1 MYGISTCYSDV
12 TRQYGLVK
20 LYVYTGGDAQLAI
33 IFCTFT
39 DGHHSSLSKDE
50 TNNTDEAAIKMK
62 RKANDE
68 GWCHSLHLLFLE
80 MVHDFLFFFLQVE

>member
-1 MYGISTCYSDV
+1 MYSVSTYCSV

-20 LYVYTGGDAQLAI
+20 LYMYTGGDAQLAI

-80 MVHDFLFFFLQVE
+80 MVHDFFF